1 MTNND
6 LLKQWQNFAT
16 FPCKGNSKQPAT
28 RNGFKDDQFGQDVLA
43 WVNQGYN
50 VALAC
55 AKSGLIVIDVDYHNE
70 NSTAMDDLKELE
82 VKLGA
87 ELPQTLTQATA
98 SGNGRHLI
106 YSAKGITNPHGKI
119 GQFCDVKYNGYIM
132 IAPSSINGHQYEII
146 DGIDENGNFIIAEL
160 PQEWLAYINKNM
172 PTPPTSAQKG
182 EFKEVSRKVYQNI
195 DIEKMFNNCAF
206 LRYCRDNAD
215 CLMEPEW
222 HSMIT
227 VLAQIEDSDE
237 LIHELSEPYPKYSY
251 AETQKKIENARIF
264 GHSQSCAYLSA
275 NYQHICKDC
284 AKLNNEREAYND

>member
-1 MTNND
+1 MVKTNHYENWR
-6 LLKQWQNFAT
+6 QFAT
-16 FPCKGNSKQPAT
+16 FPCKENSKFPST
-28 RNGFKDDQFGQDVLA
+28 RNGFKDAQFNQDVQA
-43 WVNQGYN
+43 MFNAGYN
-50 VALAC
+50 PALAC
-55 AKSGLIVIDVDYHNE
+55 KKSGILVIDIDYHDE
-70 NSTAMDDLKELE
+70 TSTAMEDLQKLENELG
-82 VKLGA
+82 VKL
-87 ELPQTLTQATA
+87 PKTLTQATA

-106 YSAKGITNPHGKI
+106 YSAKGITNPRGKI

-132 IAPSSINGHQYEII
+132 IAPSSINGRQYKII

-160 PQEWLAYINKNM
+160 PQAWLDHINKDM
-172 PTPPTSAQKG
+172 PAPPTSLQKG
-182 EFKEVSRKVYQNI
+182 EFKEVSRKVYKNI

-215 CLMEPEW
+215 CLAEPEW

-251 AETQKKIENARIF
+251 AETQKKIENARAF